1 MSTATSRLY
10 ECTIDVEDPNG
21 YHTGR
26 YFPVIL
32 GNEFKGGRYRV
43 LHKLGWGGFATV
55 WLARDNLTCSNVAVK
70 IINMND
76 SSQEFKV
83 LHHLQHSSVAQ
94 ANVDHPGRASVLQ
107 LLDHFE
113 LATPYMGLVFPV
125 MGMDLRS
132 RIDAQRGQRLPK
144 QAALNVGY
152 QVALSLDYLWKCGI
166 AHGDLYSQNI
176 LYSAPAVSRI
186 SEDKIMPYLG
196 KPVTGRVRM
205 TDGQSPP
212 PSMPPYL
219 VRPASIR
226 GDDMDVK
233 IADLG
238 NAFFHENPPSRLSTP
253 WHVRA
258 PESVYA
264 QPLDRNVDMWSV
276 GCLLFE
282 IITGRT
288 FMDSFLAD
296 RMDMIVGLKR
306 VLGQPPLM
314 WRDALES
321 NVRNMLDSTPARDMG
336 FYQYLELNYNQ
347 DDAKLLA
354 LDGYEDEEEFPIE
367 EFEKLPPEFTETDLV
382 SLTEILSGLL
392 SYEPQGRGTPASLL
406 RSLSRLDK

>member
-43 LHKLGWGGFATV
+43 PHKLGWGGFATV

-76 SSQEFKV
+76 SPQEFKV
-83 LHHLQHSSVAQ
+83 LHHLQHSSVTQ

-132 RIDAQRGQRLPK
+132 RIDPTRTTLAKAGCVK
-144 QAALNVGY
+144 
-152 QVALSLDYLWKCGI
+152 
-166 AHGDLYSQNI
+166 HLYSQNI

-205 TDGQSPP
+205 TDGQNPP

-219 VRPASIR
+219 VRLASIR

-306 VLGQPPLM
+306 ILGQPPLM

-382 SLTEILSGLL
+382 SLTEKLPGLL

-406 RSLSRLDK
+406 RSLSRLIK

>member
-83 LHHLQHSSVAQ
+83 
-94 ANVDHPGRASVLQ
+94 VLQ
-107 LLDHFE
+107 CSSSLDHFE

-152 QVALSLDYLWKCGI
+152 QVALGLDYLWKCGI

-276 GCLLFE
+276 GCLLFK

-406 RSLSRLDK
+406 RSLSRLIK